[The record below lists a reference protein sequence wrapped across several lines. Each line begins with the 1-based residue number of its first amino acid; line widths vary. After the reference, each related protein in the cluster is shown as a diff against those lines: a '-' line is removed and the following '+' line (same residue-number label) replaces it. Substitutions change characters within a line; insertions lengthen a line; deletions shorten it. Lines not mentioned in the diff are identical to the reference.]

1 MVKQSKSYIYIYCSS
16 YFLPITYDLTW
27 PQKFGSATVC
37 GNKNPTNVGIMSFQ
51 KFDH

>member
-1 MVKQSKSYIYIYCSS
+1 MVKQSKSYIYTVHHI
-16 YFLPITYDLTW
+16 FLPITYDLTW